1 MSKRITLVAAVIAT
15 LILVCGQMSKAQTP
29 QISSADETA
38 LRQLVQQLQDGW
50 AAKDGKAFAAPF
62 TADADYVVV
71 DGARAVG
78 REAIERGHTGIF
90 TTHLKDSTNVATVK
104 GVRLLRPD
112 VAVVHVE
119 WNLEVRANGKTE
131 KHRAMNTM
139 VMTKDAGKWSIAAFQ
154 NTPIQEQR
162 R

>member
-1 MSKRITLVAAVIAT
+1 MSKRITLLASVIAT
-15 LILVCGQMSKAQTP
+15 LILVCSQMSKAQTTQP
-29 QISSADETA
+29 SSADDTA
-38 LRQLVQQLQDGW
+38 IRQVVQQLQDGW

-71 DGARAVG
+71 DGARAIG
-78 REAIERGHTGIF
+78 REAIDKGHTGIF
-90 TTHLKDSTNVATVK
+90 TTFLKDSTNIATVK
-104 GVRLLRPD
+104 SIRLLRPD
-112 VAVVHVE
+112 VAVVHAE

-131 KHRAMNTM
+131 KRRAMSSM

-162 R
+162 H